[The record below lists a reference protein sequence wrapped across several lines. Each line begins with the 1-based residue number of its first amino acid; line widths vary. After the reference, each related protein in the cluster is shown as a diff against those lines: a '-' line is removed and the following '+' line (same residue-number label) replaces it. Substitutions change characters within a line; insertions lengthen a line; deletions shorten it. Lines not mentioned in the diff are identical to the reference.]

1 MEKRS
6 GTTTIRN
13 CGGLY
18 KYSTTRKALAA
29 TECGITAS
37 RFPKRRPSIATI
49 VARAVD
55 RYRVLA
61 LNEESLKTYFDDLE
75 DHTRRNEIRLDDM
88 WDFDEKGFLMGA
100 GGEGNGLEEARSQ
113 INALGSVAQKLEA
126 DLAVAKAERHPRKA
140 C

>member
-1 MEKRS
+1 M
-6 GTTTIRN
+6 
-13 CGGLY
+13 Y

-29 TECGITAS
+29 TEWGITAS

-61 LNEESLKTYFDDLE
+61 LNEESLKTYSDDLE
-75 DHTRRNEIRLDDM
+75 DRTRRNEIRLDDM

-100 GGEGNGLEEARSQ
+100 GGEGNGLEEARSRVD
-113 INALGSVAQKLEA
+113 ALGSVAQKLEA
-126 DLAVAKAERHPRKA
+126 DLAVAKAEQHPRKA